1 MRKYTLQEKITK
13 TFIVVFSCILLIT
26 AIVMAGIMGRI
37 YWDKSVQLSE
47 QLVSLNLDLLNNQI
61 MDIQE
66 SQEII
71 AKNAAVKETVS
82 YYNEAYKNTGEEKN
96 IDASKRNYAAELQY
110 RRKLDDVFNQL
121 AKSSEVSGA
130 YIIDKQGKYIYFYK
144 ESPKVGYDMLEEGW
158 YKNLVDSVY
167 MDICYVSG
175 FHDRNYLVNEKNQ
188 QCISLVRPIQKK
200 DAYIFTPDAFLV
212 CDIAL
217 DSVLNNSG
225 GKDDMQFALLD
236 NNNEVY
242 SGSPLSLD
250 QEELTQVIAAAAK
263 ADTHVEVL
271 RRNFLQNTIAV
282 TMKAKMFGWKLLG
295 IMELQEITNITYSV
309 LAILAVTILV
319 AVLLVMFL
327 SKRVS
332 RSILLPMN
340 KLIEECNCVAAGDY
354 DVNFQEM
361 RSEEVSFLSDTIQ
374 SMVSNVVQLSGQL
387 VEEEKKLSE
396 EKVRV
401 LQHQINP
408 HFLNNVLQ
416 TIKGMAVSGETEKIS
431 RISTLLGHILAYS
444 VYEPYEEVELKTEL
458 EYVKNYIELQNIRYD
473 NRIFYSIDCEKE
485 AEDVRIPK
493 LTIQPLVENCIE
505 HGYSGK
511 GRLMINLSGE
521 IEPDMVCVIISDNGR
536 GIADEEM
543 KELERRLG
551 TGEVY
556 RQKCSVGI
564 VNVNERLKKI
574 FGEEYGVEVLPKNT
588 NGTTV
593 IMRIPKRGI

>member
-1 MRKYTLQEKITK
+1 MKKYTLQEKITK
-13 TFIVVFSCILLIT
+13 TFVVVFSCILLVT
-26 AIVMAGIMGRI
+26 AMVMAGIIGRI
-37 YWDKSVQLSE
+37 YWNKSVQLCE

-61 MDIQE
+61 MSIQE
-66 SQEII
+66 NQEML

-82 YYNEAYKNTGEEKN
+82 YYNATQMRDYG
-96 IDASKRNYAAELQY
+96 AELQY
-110 RRKLDDVFNQL
+110 RRKLDDVFNLL
-121 AKSSEVSGA
+121 AKSPEVSGA
-130 YIIDKQGKYIYFYK
+130 YIIDKEGKYIYFYK
-144 ESPKVGYDMLEEGW
+144 QSPKVGYNMLDEEW
-158 YKNLVDSVY
+158 YSRLVDSVY

-175 FHDRNYLVNEKNQ
+175 FHDRKYLVNKKDR

-200 DAYIFTPDAFLV
+200 EGYTFSPDAFLV
-212 CDIAL
+212 CDMEL

-225 GKDDMQFALLD
+225 SKDDMQFALLD
-236 NNNEVY
+236 NNNQLY
-242 SGSPLSLD
+242 SGTPLELD
-250 QEELTQVIAAAAK
+250 EEELGRVIQAAAK
-263 ADTHVEVL
+263 EEAHVEVL
-271 RRNFLQNTIAV
+271 RRNLFQNSIAV
-282 TMKAKMFGWKLLG
+282 SMKARMFGWKVLG
-295 IMELQEITNITYSV
+295 VKKLQEITNITYSV
-309 LAILAVTILV
+309 LVIVALTILA
-319 AVLLVMFL
+319 AVLLVSFL
-327 SKRVS
+327 SRRVS

-340 KLIEECNCVAAGDY
+340 KLIEECNRVAAGDY
-354 DVNFQEM
+354 NVSFEEK

-374 SMVSNVVQLSGQL
+374 SMVSNVVQLSGRL

-416 TIKGMAVSGETEKIS
+416 TVKGMAVSGETEKIS

-444 VYEPYEEVELKTEL
+444 VYEPYENVKLKTEL
-458 EYVKNYIELQNIRYD
+458 EYVKNYIELQNIRYE

-485 AEDVRIPK
+485 AEDVQIPK

-511 GRLMINLSGE
+511 GRLVISLCAV
-521 IEPDMVCVIISDNGR
+521 IEPDMACVIINDNGL
-536 GIADEEM
+536 GIGDQEL
-543 KELERRLG
+543 KELERRLE

-574 FGEEYGVEVLPKNT
+574 FGEEYGVEVLSKNVS
-588 NGTTV
+588 GTTV
-593 IMRIPKRGI
+593 IVRIPKRGI